1 MQNISYIFGRAQDRP
16 YTLSPFMPFVPLN
29 CPFCVF
35 VPFVAKLASIL
46 TEYPYLAMRKITSL
60 LTCVPAFKSVT
71 LTSNA

>member
-46 TEYPYLAMRKITSL
+46 S
-60 LTCVPAFKSVT
+60 
-71 LTSNA
+71 